1 MNSSR
6 TKILKNL
13 TKDRPFKKLIQ
24 VEEDKSLNVFKYKE
38 GSLIDIFKTELEA
51 VDGEVIVCENKN
63 ELNNSLQLF
72 IKENEVENIYTFIP
86 DYLHLFKDNGC
97 NVSKKFND
105 KIDVSITSCEYLSA
119 RTGTVIVSSKV
130 TGRRINIFAPIH
142 IIIAKKSQLVKD
154 IDEGID
160 KLTEKYKYLPSAI
173 SYITGP
179 SRTADIEKTLII
191 GAHGPK
197 KLIVFIENN

>member
-1 MNSSR
+1 MDNSR
-6 TKILKNL
+6 ENILKKID
-13 TKDRPFKKLIQ
+13 TVKPFKKLLDTDIK
-24 VEEDKSLNVFKYKE
+24 VYKE
-38 GSLIDIFKTELEA
+38 TKGSLIDIFKTELEN
-51 VDGEVIVCENKN
+51 VDGEVVVCNDKKELVDLLHSYLKDNKIN
-63 ELNNSLQLF
+63 
-72 IKENEVENIYTFIP
+72 NIYTFLPEFIE
-86 DYLHLFKDNGC
+86 DLTDNGY
-97 NVSKKFND
+97 NASKKFTD
-105 KIDVSITSCEYLSA
+105 KIELSITACEYLSA

-142 IIIAKKSQLVKD
+142 IVIARKSQLVKD
-154 IDEGID
+154 IDEGLD

>member
-1 MNSSR
+1 MNNSR
-6 TKILKNL
+6 TKILGNL
-13 TKDRPFKKLIQ
+13 RKPRPFSKLT
-24 VEEDKSLNVFKYKE
+24 DGKSNINVYKEVE
-38 GSLIDIFKTELEA
+38 GSLIDVFKTEIEN
-51 VDGEVIVCENKN
+51 VDGEIIICSDKE
-63 ELNNSLQLF
+63 ELNSLLLKY
-72 IKENEVENIYTFIP
+72 INDNKINNIYTFLP
-86 DYLHLFKDNGC
+86 DYLQLLKDNGF
-97 NVSKKFND
+97 NSSKKFND
-105 KIDVSITSCEYLSA
+105 KIELSITSCEYLSA

-142 IIIAKKSQLVKD
+142 IVIAKKSQLVKD
-154 IDEGID
+154 IDEGLE
-160 KLTEKYKYLPSAI
+160 KLTEKYSILPSAI